1 MGGGECWSEGKER
14 SKVLPGLGGWG
25 GSSRRRGERKEGLSN
40 SGGSTTQEGRAPVQ
54 RDWIPGFADHPVKV
68 FFTKLL
74 FLTLPTFMGTQTVQS
89 TP

>member
-1 MGGGECWSEGKER
+1 MEGGEVLVCGEGKEQSPSWTWR
-14 SKVLPGLGGWG
+14 VGRIL
-25 GSSRRRGERKEGLSN
+25 KE
-40 SGGSTTQEGRAPVQ
+40 EGRKKGEAEQLRGLHHPGGQ
-54 RDWIPGFADHPVKV
+54 SSCSTGRIPGFVDHPVKV